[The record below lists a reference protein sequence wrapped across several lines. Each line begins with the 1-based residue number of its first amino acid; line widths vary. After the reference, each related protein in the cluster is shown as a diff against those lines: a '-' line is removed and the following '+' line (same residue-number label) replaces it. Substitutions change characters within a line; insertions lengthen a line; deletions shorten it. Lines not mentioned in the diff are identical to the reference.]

1 MYEASDLIIFHSGL
15 PCGSVNLFFT
25 RPLQPF
31 DDPDFPCSYAM
42 VAGSEAFFST
52 AQLLNSADFMLGRW
66 PKPFFVV
73 PGPVACLKSAG
84 DPTAERPFFA
94 FFRTVFCSR
103 SLEIAWEGPI
113 LPAIDS
119 SGSGGCLTQ
128 VSSKSGH
135 FQILLKKREM
145 AGKGSILK
153 KSIFG

>member
-1 MYEASDLIIFHSGL
+1 MYEASDLIILHSGL

-73 PGPVACLKSAG
+73 PGPVACLKSV
-84 DPTAERPFFA
+84 E
-94 FFRTVFCSR
+94 SLR
-103 SLEIAWEGPI
+103 SLGDAGPFREPEG
-113 LPAIDS
+113 
-119 SGSGGCLTQ
+119 
-128 VSSKSGH
+128 
-135 FQILLKKREM
+135 
-145 AGKGSILK
+145 
-153 KSIFG
+153 